1 MKTLRK
7 ATVDMY
13 KKMLTTLDIEKCSC
27 ANEGEVGVG
36 SSNDNLCNWPNL
48 HTDIKE
54 LVDKGTYRGVP
65 MGHLVADTN
74 RTREG
79 HSQQLQNFLLDK
91 DIVKVLD

>member
-1 MKTLRK
+1 
-7 ATVDMY
+7 MY

-54 LVDKGTYRGVP
+54 LMDKGTYRGVP